1 MRGGEDEDEDEEDDV
16 PPPSLDDPL
25 SLSFAFAF
33 DSPMWTLS
41 LGFGFDTDT
50 DTDTIY
56 ISRSFGR
63 CHFPCILFFS
73 LFCFYLFFRLSTRA
87 RDPHPLIPF
96 SLPSISRLPTS
107 TPPGSGS
114 ALTRL
119 RSGPNRVGVD
129 DARVLRPRHPGAEA
143 DLKSR
148 LRVGVIR
155 FTRCGCPSVRLSQ
168 TPPTRLSPRPLY
180 GYGSDDEGEAT
191 QRAGN
196 ARATRRR

>member
-1 MRGGEDEDEDEEDDV
+1 
-16 PPPSLDDPL
+16 
-25 SLSFAFAF
+25 
-33 DSPMWTLS
+33 MWTLS

-129 DARVLRPRHPGAEA
+129 DAPSAAAASPR
-143 DLKSR
+143 SR
-148 LRVGVIR
+148 GRAQIPLTCWRHRLYAMRLLIR
-155 FTRCGCPSVRLSQ
+155 SPLTL